1 MLPRRRT
8 ETNDSV
14 KNVKVPTEKEN
25 ACTVKIDGKA
35 VMYRITIP
43 GRLPSFNEYISAER
57 RNRFIAAQMKSEKQY
72 LVGLYIRKCLPGVRI
87 DRPVY
92 IHYWW
97 VEPNMRRDPSNICAF
112 GRKVIEDALVQQ
124 HVLQDDGW
132 DEIAGFADHFL
143 IDKNNPRIELEI
155 IPCADTMMSGAA
167 DTTGKDV
174 SASTAATTT
183 TDTKVTSDAALGTGE
198 TAGTAK
204 RRARTTS
211 KRRKGR

>member
-1 MLPRRRT
+1 MLPLKRT

-35 VMYRITIP
+35 VMYRVTIP

-57 RNRFIAAQMKSEKQY
+57 RNRFIAAEMKSEKQY
-72 LVGLYIRKCLPGVRI
+72 LAGLYIRKCLPGVRI

-124 HVLQDDGW
+124 HVLRDDGW

-143 IDKNNPRIELEI
+143 IDKDNPRIEVEI
-155 IPCADTMMSGAA
+155 IPCVDI
-167 DTTGKDV
+167 TTSDAENTSAKD
-174 SASTAATTT
+174 APALTAPGII
-183 TDTKVTSDAALGTGE
+183 TDTKPSCGAARGTDE
-198 TAGTAK
+198 TAGTA
-204 RRARTTS
+204 RSRAQTTR
-211 KRRKGR
+211 KRRKGK